1 MTWPS
6 LFIDLWALFVN
17 LFFLSLFIS
26 KAQLEKD
33 ETQTKE
39 DKKDNWDGWVYGQ
52 RSLNQQT
59 ADSNIVNKV

>member
-17 LFFLSLFIS
+17 LFFIYLFIS

-52 RSLNQQT
+52 RL
-59 ADSNIVNKV
+59 ARDH

>member
-6 LFIDLWALFVN
+6 LIIDLWALFVN
-17 LFFLSLFIS
+17 LFFLYLFIS

-52 RSLNQQT
+52 RL
-59 ADSNIVNKV
+59 ARDD

>member
-17 LFFLSLFIS
+17 FFFLSLFFS

-39 DKKDNWDGWVYGQ
+39 DKKDNWDGRVYGH
-52 RSLNQQT
+52 RL
-59 ADSNIVNKV
+59 ARDH

>member
-17 LFFLSLFIS
+17 FFFLYLFFS

-39 DKKDNWDGWVYGQ
+39 DKKDNWDGRVYDQ
-52 RSLNQQT
+52 RL
-59 ADSNIVNKV
+59 ARDH

>member
-6 LFIDLWALFVN
+6 LFIDLWALFGN
-17 LFFLSLFIS
+17 FLFIYFFS

-52 RSLNQQT
+52 RL
-59 ADSNIVNKV
+59 ARDH

>member
-6 LFIDLWALFVN
+6 LFIELWALFVN
-17 LFFLSLFIS
+17 FFLSFFFFFS

-52 RSLNQQT
+52 RL
-59 ADSNIVNKV
+59 ARDH

>member
-6 LFIDLWALFVN
+6 LFIDLWALFVT

-39 DKKDNWDGWVYGQ
+39 DKKDNWDGRVYDQGLA
-52 RSLNQQT
+52 R
-59 ADSNIVNKV
+59 DH

>member
-6 LFIDLWALFVN
+6 LFIDLWPLCV
-17 LFFLSLFIS
+17 FIS
-26 KAQLEKD
+26 FFFSKGPQLENN

-39 DKKDNWDGWVYGQ
+39 DKKENWDGWVYGQ

-59 ADSNIVNKV
+59 ANSNVVNKI

>member
-17 LFFLSLFIS
+17 FFFLSLFFS

-52 RSLNQQT
+52 RLARNH
-59 ADSNIVNKV
+59 

>member
-6 LFIDLWALFVN
+6 LFFDLWPLCVFI
-17 LFFLSLFIS
+17 FFFFP

-59 ADSNIVNKV
+59 ANSNIVNKI

>member
-6 LFIDLWALFVN
+6 LFIDLWPLYVFI
-17 LFFLSLFIS
+17 FFFFFFP

-52 RSLNQQT
+52 RM
-59 ADSNIVNKV
+59 ARDH

>member
-6 LFIDLWALFVN
+6 LIIDLWALFVN
-17 LFFLSLFIS
+17 LFFLYLFIS

-52 RSLNQQT
+52 RL
-59 ADSNIVNKV
+59 ARDH